1 MDKKQLAI
9 EKHKEWKGKIE
20 VISRAKVTTPEE
32 LSIAYTPGVA
42 EPCLLIAEDESLA
55 YDYTRKGNLVAVI
68 TDGTAVLGL
77 GDIGPS
83 AAMPVMRA
91 NVQRVC
97 RGGRAPAVCGFQR
110 CRYHRQHHC
119 PDLQELWRH
128 QPGGHCGSEMFRDRE
143 KAERAL

>member
-77 GDIGPS
+77 GDIGPF
-83 AAMPVMRA
+83 ADMPVMRA
-91 NVQRVC
+91 NVPCSKSLPVWTRS
-97 RGGRAPAVCGFQR
+97 R
-110 CRYHRQHHC
+110 CVWI
-119 PDLQELWRH
+119 PK
-128 QPGGHCGSEMFRDRE
+128 M
-143 KAERAL
+143 

>member
-83 AAMPVMRA
+83 AGMPVMEA
-91 NVQRVC
+91 N
-97 RGGRAPAVCGFQR
+97 AR
-110 CRYHRQHHC
+110 CSKSLPVWTRSRC
-119 PDLQELWRH
+119 VWIPK
-128 QPGGHCGSEMFRDRE
+128 M
-143 KAERAL
+143 

>member
-55 YDYTRKGNLVAVI
+55 YDYTRKGQ
-68 TDGTAVLGL
+68 
-77 GDIGPS
+77 S
-83 AAMPVMRA
+83 
-91 NVQRVC
+91 
-97 RGGRAPAVCGFQR
+97 GGRYYG
-110 CRYHRQHHC
+110 
-119 PDLQELWRH
+119 WN
-128 QPGGHCGSEMFRDRE
+128 GSSWPW
-143 KAERAL
+143 